1 MHKERGGEEYPQSV
15 VIGSFYHGRLLHFL
29 RACPSTTPMGDGNC
43 CTPRLP
49 SPVPGFSFIF
59 RTLRRW
65 IDQETYPHPKEKH
78 RLTDP
83 GTDVIQVAHYPLP
96 MYQEDL

>member
-1 MHKERGGEEYPQSV
+1 
-15 VIGSFYHGRLLHFL
+15 
-29 RACPSTTPMGDGNC
+29 MGDYYISCEPVHRQHPG
-43 CTPRLP
+43 RWKVLHAP

-59 RTLRRW
+59 RTLQRL

-83 GTDVIQVAHYPLP
+83 GTNVIHVAHYPLP